1 MNYFTLQHTRVFYH
15 LYDLKKEG
23 IPNEEEWDM
32 RIEQVGLF
40 AWQPPGEKAG
50 GQPGG
55 QLLGGQEPS
64 GQLHSGQG
72 HQQSLRLQV
81 LFYLK
86 T

>member
-1 MNYFTLQHTRVFYH
+1 
-15 LYDLKKEG
+15 
-23 IPNEEEWDM
+23 M

-50 GQPGG
+50 V

-72 HQQSLRLQV
+72 HQHSEQPSGHQFRWQQSTENSQSRKHEL
-81 LFYLK
+81 
-86 T
+86 

>member
-1 MNYFTLQHTRVFYH
+1 
-15 LYDLKKEG
+15 
-23 IPNEEEWDM
+23 M

-72 HQQSLRLQV
+72 HQHSEQPSGHQVMWQQSTENSQSRKHEL
-81 LFYLK
+81 
-86 T
+86 